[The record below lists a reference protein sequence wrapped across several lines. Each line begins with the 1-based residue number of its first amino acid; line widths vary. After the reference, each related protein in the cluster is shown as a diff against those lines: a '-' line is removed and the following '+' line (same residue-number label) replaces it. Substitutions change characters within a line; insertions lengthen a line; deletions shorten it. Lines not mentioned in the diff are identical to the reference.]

1 MKLHLP
7 KSLLAAVCAAFL
19 AMPSVVTA
27 RELDYVVLNTMDSSS
42 SSMPSFG
49 AHYLIEGKNIRLDL
63 EAGIEWNP
71 NPGGPV
77 TVNWNGEEGA
87 SYTLS
92 GQGIIASD
100 VDIAFE
106 ESGSFTIGLGG
117 WDDEEGT
124 YVIES
129 EIGFRNYTISTAA
142 NLEFKGILDNS
153 ELEVSDGAIAD
164 LSSAILR
171 NQSIFHIGPSGIMK
185 LGTMNISG
193 SNILSVWAEGQDA
206 TLDGNLVL
214 NGGHPGINQET
225 RYAYEEWYNGFGGGA
240 FVEME
245 YAEYYAEG
253 YAPLTVT
260 GSITILSDTMIL
272 FTCLSDGETVKYQIP
287 NLDEALFICSEVNE
301 SSLSKIKPYAGCDV
315 YSNEGFDTYSIK
327 PIENREFY
335 ATTNEGKI
343 YIYLGEKG
351 SGGGASADIPIKPGI
366 VAKPGETIVLGSEN
380 GMIPSEQKP
389 VQMQGGTVDA
399 SSLADSLLNNKVIVG
414 NSGILQTSANQSM
427 ALTGSGPVGYSV
439 VGIDGDT
446 HGADLEISTTS
457 NLTLEGE
464 KYTAAVTKVNK
475 GNVTISGKTVLGSDA
490 GNDVLDL
497 TSTGVGATNF
507 GTIAAEVKLGQKSN
521 LLNQGRVLGDVIVAG
536 DATLLN
542 NGDIGGLVDIAE
554 GGSVYGSGTFAETQ
568 LSSGSLLHV
577 GNSPGYQKHTSLT
590 IDRGA
595 TLSFSVDGI
604 APASMTNKGSGT
616 HSVLEAGTLTIQPGS
631 GTVTVNVEVTLGIVS
646 AGTEPMSLTLID
658 AESTNAKDTDFS
670 LQIIDKSKLLEAG
683 ANLNFDETSGTL
695 VLNAAVSKAALAAL
709 MDSNSANVANT
720 MWASAN
726 AVQEMA
732 RTAEHQ
738 FLVGMPGQTTFWGA
752 GMGSFMDVGGKQ
764 GFTSN
769 AGGYAVGMQHAFTQ
783 SFRAGV
789 ALGQSF
795 GDFKSDDN
803 QLRVDQ
809 MALMPTLTAQY
820 VTPLT
825 KSSSL
830 SIAGHIAYGVV
841 ENEAD
846 TYQSGTVGKA
856 EWDDQVLNIG
866 VRAAWNSDLTDNT
879 TVSIF
884 TGLTYQNVD
893 QDSFTE
899 KFTGGERDY
908 HSGSMSSLS
917 IPVGVT
923 LRGIYQME
931 GTNIFAPELTLA
943 YIGDVTRDNPEV
955 KTSVYGFNREGKGTN
970 IGRSAFMLNAGA
982 NWMFDSTWSL
992 GAFYTLEARS
1002 NQVNQSVNAALRCC
1016 F

>member
-1 MKLHLP
+1 MALVVSFPAK
-7 KSLLAAVCAAFL
+7 AVWDEYS
-19 AMPSVVTA
+19 PNY
-27 RELDYVVLNTMDSSS
+27 YVCDSSGVYDAAGYNPVHKEVYDIS
-42 SSMPSFG
+42 ATDAHIEISNEYGEGYAVLEGNVILNGGGTSFG
-49 AHYLIEGKNIRLDL
+49 TGEQFWSLDKIYTTYYK
-63 EAGIEWNP
+63 ACIGFYDSP
-71 NPGGPV
+71 KD
-77 TVNWNGEEGA
+77 GEE
-87 SYTLS
+87 
-92 GQGIIASD
+92 
-100 VDIAFE
+100 
-106 ESGSFTIGLGG
+106 
-117 WDDEEGT
+117 
-124 YVIES
+124 
-129 EIGFRNYTISTAA
+129 
-142 NLEFKGILDNS
+142 NLNL
-153 ELEVSDGAIAD
+153 
-164 LSSAILR
+164 
-171 NQSIFHIGPSGIMK
+171 QWH
-185 LGTMNISG
+185 ISG
-193 SNILSVWAEGQDA
+193 S
-206 TLDGNLVL
+206 
-214 NGGHPGINQET
+214 
-225 RYAYEEWYNGFGGGA
+225 
-240 FVEME
+240 
-245 YAEYYAEG
+245 
-253 YAPLTVT
+253 LT
-260 GSITILSDTMIL
+260 IKSDTAVL
-272 FTCLSDGETVKYQIP
+272 FWNESNGVY
-287 NLDEALFICSEVNE
+287 DEATGWDTWE
-301 SSLSKIKPYAGCDV
+301 SSYALPDTSDYIIRCSSVDETTVSRLKPYLVRDSYADNYETEEYRGGNWIKFLND
-315 YSNEGFDTYSIK
+315 YS
-327 PIENREFY
+327 FY
-335 ATTNEGKI
+335 ATTGEGGYS
-343 YIYLGEKG
+343 YIYLAKG
-351 SGGGASADIPIKPGI
+351 GKPQTPVNAITIGKGKEVQLGSSADTTPSKDKPVYLQGGVADASTLDSALLNNLIIQGDGGSLVTGSTQTMTLQGTGAVNYSIVATESSTSAAKLEIGNAGVQSNLELKGASYEAAEVNVNGGVLSISSKTTLG
-366 VAKPGETIVLGSEN
+366 LGSEVST
-380 GMIPSEQKP
+380 MSI
-389 VQMQGGTVDA
+389 
-399 SSLADSLLNNKVIVG
+399 ADKAG
-414 NSGILQTSANQSM
+414 
-427 ALTGSGPVGYSV
+427 
-439 VGIDGDT
+439 
-446 HGADLEISTTS
+446 
-457 NLTLEGE
+457 
-464 KYTAAVTKVNK
+464 VTNY
-475 GNVTISGKTVLGSDA
+475 
-490 GNDVLDL
+490 
-497 TSTGVGATNF
+497 
-507 GTIAAEVKLGQKSN
+507 GTIAADMTTGSSCN
-521 LLNQGRVLGDVIVAG
+521 ILNSGTIMGSVDLAKGSIL
-536 DATLLN
+536 TN
-542 NGDIGGLVDIAE
+542 NGSISGLVKNA
-554 GGSVYGSGTFAETQ
+554 GSIYGSGTFGNTILLPGA
-568 LSSGSLLHV
+568 LLHV

-595 TLSFSVDGI
+595 TLSFSVDGPM
-604 APASMTNKGSGT
+604 AATATTNGSGT
-616 HSVLEAGTLTIQPGS
+616 YSVLETGTLTINPG
-631 GTVTVNVEVTLGIVS
+631 TETVNVNVDVTLGIVA
-646 AGTEPMSLTLID
+646 AGSEPLSLKLID
-658 AESTNAKDTDFS
+658 AATTNAKEEDFTLKLS
-670 LQIIDKSKLLEAG
+670 DESKLLEEG
-683 ANLNFDETSGTL
+683 ATLSFNATEGTL

-769 AGGYAVGMQHAFTQ
+769 AGGYAVGLQHAFTQ

-846 TYQSGTVGKA
+846 TYQAGTVGKA

-943 YIGDVTRDNPEV
+943 YIGDVARDNPEV

>member
-1 MKLHLP
+1 MIWHPHSGGTLSGNGTISCPDLSEYGPGFFPDWEFVVESNGTSVTIESGVTLRNVDLYAYGDAELVCKNTFHNASIDGEKIDLTHAKFSGYTDFEMGSGAVYTRPTFEVGWASGIYVFRESERLGGVGP
-7 KSLLAAVCAAFL
+7 YVKPVMNGNVVMNGSGGFGSGELVMDLKAVDAGAYSNYTSATVIDFCREERSHDYGTLVITGSLTFNGVTAAVFSVDGEYEETSPGMYTCKTDYD
-19 AMPSVVTA
+19 MPSDT
-27 RELDYVVLNTMDSSS
+27 EC
-42 SSMPSFG
+42 
-49 AHYLIEGKNIRLDL
+49 LIICESVHNLQNLKPYTSRLDL
-63 EAGIEWNP
+63 WE
-71 NPGGPV
+71 
-77 TVNWNGEEGA
+77 
-87 SYTLS
+87 
-92 GQGIIASD
+92 
-100 VDIAFE
+100 
-106 ESGSFTIGLGG
+106 
-117 WDDEEGT
+117 
-124 YVIES
+124 
-129 EIGFRNYTISTAA
+129 
-142 NLEFKGILDNS
+142 
-153 ELEVSDGAIAD
+153 
-164 LSSAILR
+164 
-171 NQSIFHIGPSGIMK
+171 
-185 LGTMNISG
+185 
-193 SNILSVWAEGQDA
+193 
-206 TLDGNLVL
+206 
-214 NGGHPGINQET
+214 
-225 RYAYEEWYNGFGGGA
+225 
-240 FVEME
+240 
-245 YAEYYAEG
+245 
-253 YAPLTVT
+253 
-260 GSITILSDTMIL
+260 
-272 FTCLSDGETVKYQIP
+272 
-287 NLDEALFICSEVNE
+287 
-301 SSLSKIKPYAGCDV
+301 
-315 YSNEGFDTYSIK
+315 YSNENTDEYDEGGNFYYKSLDEYA
-327 PIENREFY
+327 FY
-335 ATTNEGKI
+335 AVTGGDGLV
-343 YIYLGEKG
+343 YIYLGKGGTGAGSPIPEGAIQIGAGETVVLGGTEETTPGADAPVYIQGGTADATGLGNDALNNQIIMG
-351 SGGGASADIPIKPGI
+351 SGGTLITSGSQVMSLSGNSNVKYSIVGAQPQAAGADILVG
-366 VAKPGETIVLGSEN
+366 AAGS
-380 GMIPSEQKP
+380 
-389 VQMQGGTVDA
+389 
-399 SSLADSLLNNKVIVG
+399 
-414 NSGILQTSANQSM
+414 
-427 ALTGSGPVGYSV
+427 
-439 VGIDGDT
+439 
-446 HGADLEISTTS
+446 
-457 NLTLEGE
+457 
-464 KYTAAVTKVNK
+464 K
-475 GNVTISGKTVLGSDA
+475 GNVTLSGSRYDTAKVTVQGGVLTISKDTKLGLGAAATQVELMKGTSLTNYGTVAGS
-490 GNDVLDL
+490 V
-497 TSTGVGATNF
+497 TT
-507 GTIAAEVKLGQKSN
+507 AAEST
-521 LLNQGRVLGDVIVAG
+521 LLNQGTIAG
-536 DATLLN
+536 DIELAEKAVLTNNATITGTLN
-542 NGDIGGLVDIAE
+542 AKGAVH
-554 GGSVYGSGTFAETQ
+554 GSGVFADTV
-568 LSSGSLLHV
+568 LASTASLHV

-595 TLSFSVDGI
+595 TLSFSVDGPM
-604 APASMTNKGSGT
+604 AATATTNGSGT
-616 HSVLEAGTLTIQPGS
+616 YSVLETGTLTINPG
-631 GTVTVNVEVTLGIVS
+631 TETVNVNVDVTLGIVA
-646 AGTEPMSLTLID
+646 AGSEPLSLKLID
-658 AESTNAKDTDFS
+658 AATTNAKEEDFTLKLS
-670 LQIIDKSKLLEAG
+670 DESKLLEEG
-683 ANLNFDETSGTL
+683 ATLSFNATEGTL

-769 AGGYAVGMQHAFTQ
+769 AGGYAVGLQHAFTQ

-846 TYQSGTVGKA
+846 TYQAGTVGKA

-1002 NQVNQSVNAALRCC
+1002 NQLNQSVNAALRCC